1 MKELKPSEK
10 AFWEEYI
17 NELPEEER
25 PQIPFVESSF
35 AGTRET
41 TDKLIALYIEG
52 KKTAGSSIAEGY
64 KAAGEP
70 LPKAGNYW
78 IVLDSEERPR
88 LILETLETA
97 INKFKDVPLEIA
109 QAEGEGD
116 SSLAYWKKVHSK
128 LWIPNLDIYGLDN
141 LDEATVITEFF
152 EIVYPLDKNED
163 EEEDEEKESEKKSD
177 RTGKIKSV
185 AKNMAMLAAT
195 AAVSVALGATAGV
208 IICKNSTPTPVP
220 TTAPA
225 TAGKPAAAPSPVV
238 STRPVPPPAG
248 GPTPAPT
255 LPTSSGVGTVP
266 PRSTPPPTPPVEPAS
281 VPPTE
286 PPLPSSDGTIP

>member
-1 MKELKPSEK
+1 MDEEDFKKKLTPEQYRVMREKGEEK
-10 AFWEEYI
+10 AFTGKYWDNKDDGVYGCAACGKEIFSSEDKFDSGSGFPSFKKALDLKEIELIEDPANPNRMELRCKNCASHLGFAIDGEEKYYQL
-17 NELPEEER
+17 NSASLELE
-25 PQIPFVESSF
+25 VN
-35 AGTRET
+35 
-41 TDKLIALYIEG
+41 DK
-52 KKTAGSSIAEGY
+52 
-64 KAAGEP
+64 
-70 LPKAGNYW
+70 
-78 IVLDSEERPR
+78 
-88 LILETLETA
+88 
-97 INKFKDVPLEIA
+97 
-109 QAEGEGD
+109 
-116 SSLAYWKKVHSK
+116 
-128 LWIPNLDIYGLDN
+128 
-141 LDEATVITEFF
+141 
-152 EIVYPLDKNED
+152 D